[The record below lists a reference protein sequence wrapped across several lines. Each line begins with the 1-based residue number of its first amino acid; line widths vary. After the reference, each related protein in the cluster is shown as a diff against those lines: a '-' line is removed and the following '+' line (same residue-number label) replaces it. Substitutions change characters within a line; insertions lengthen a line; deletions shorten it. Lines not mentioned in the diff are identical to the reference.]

1 MKSRNDTT
9 PQLATILM
17 VALIAAA
24 AVYRVVSA
32 TAFPGLPNF
41 SPVMAMAFCGAFF
54 LPAALAFFVPLVA
67 ILISDILLAI
77 LIGYPALSFG
87 AAAGWVC
94 VGFAVL
100 TGRWLAGRGNRGAVA
115 LLGGLLANSFFFY
128 LITNIASWLGNPAYT
143 KSAAGLVQSLTVGL
157 PGYPPTWMFF
167 RNSLISDLLFAG
179 LILAVYLLAQ
189 KYASPKHAAADMAL
203 ETRA

>member
-1 MKSRNDTT
+1 MKTRNDTT

-54 LPAALAFFVPLVA
+54 LPASMAYFVPLAA
-67 ILISDILLAI
+67 ILISDIVLAI

-87 AAAGWVC
+87 AAAGWMC

-100 TGRWLAGRGNRGAVA
+100 TGRRLAGRGNRGAVA

-128 LITNIASWLGNPAYT
+128 FITNTASWLGNPAYA
-143 KSAAGLVQSLTVGL
+143 KNAGGLMQSLTVGL

-189 KYASPKHAAADMAL
+189 KYASPKHAPAAMAL
-203 ETRA
+203 QRRA